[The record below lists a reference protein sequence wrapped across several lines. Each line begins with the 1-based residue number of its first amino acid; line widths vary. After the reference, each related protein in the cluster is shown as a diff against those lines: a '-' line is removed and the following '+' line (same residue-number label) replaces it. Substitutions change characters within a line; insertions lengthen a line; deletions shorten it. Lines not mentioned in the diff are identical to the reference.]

1 MYIVGVSVGKAGLA
15 PLLLQTQLVLFANF
29 LKPGARGW
37 AEGVQNQGAE
47 EAGGQRA
54 WKSVLFS
61 PTVFILR
68 L

>member
-1 MYIVGVSVGKAGLA
+1 MLSCEGGNGPGGWS
-15 PLLLQTQLVLFANF
+15 F